1 MSDNCQSFQ
10 RELSHLLDVKGEQSK
25 ELKAHLLSCKQCQ
38 AYEKEISFLHVLAL
52 AEPMEEAPVAL
63 KSSVMAR
70 LRARQESSSRFSR
83 FVIFEFV
90 LCLAACTFL
99 AVYGGPLLPQYDSPE
114 FSLPTLHS
122 FYPETLLSQPPTE
135 FSLSSFY
142 PDELIG
148 RFVAFS
154 QLLKTTLLE
163 QASLSSLSPSL
174 LALLFTMTL
183 LTITANVLVARS
195 NGISVPERTKDHVS

>member
-1 MSDNCQSFQ
+1 MSENCQSFQ
-10 RELSHLLDVKGEQSK
+10 RELSHLLDIKGEQTK
-25 ELKAHLLSCKQCQ
+25 ELKAHLKRCKQCQ

-52 AEPMEEAPVAL
+52 AEPLEEAPVAL

-83 FVIFEFV
+83 FVFFELV
-90 LCLAACTFL
+90 LCIAACTLL
-99 AVYGGPLLPQYDSPE
+99 AVYGGPMLPQFGSPE
-114 FSLPTLHS
+114 FSLPALQS

-142 PDELIG
+142 PDELVS
-148 RFVAFS
+148 RVVTFS
-154 QLLKTTLLE
+154 HLLKTTLLE
-163 QASLSSLSPSL
+163 QASLTSLSPHL

-183 LTITANVLVARS
+183 LTITANVLIARS